1 MIGQDQAFKF
11 WYNNDYLHGVFV
23 IVGTKPDWFNPKDS
37 YSPMP
42 TIYTEKDMPRSID
55 LAFLTNQVVNLIHG
69 DCTDEQFAAWFIH
82 LSNLKPKILIGLDSE
97 NEVHVSKH

>member
-1 MIGQDQAFKF
+1 MIGQDEAFKF
-11 WYNNDYLHGVFV
+11 WYKNDYLHGVFV

-82 LSNLKPKILIGLDSE
+82 LSNLKPKILIAFDSE
-97 NEVHVSKH
+97 REIHVSKH